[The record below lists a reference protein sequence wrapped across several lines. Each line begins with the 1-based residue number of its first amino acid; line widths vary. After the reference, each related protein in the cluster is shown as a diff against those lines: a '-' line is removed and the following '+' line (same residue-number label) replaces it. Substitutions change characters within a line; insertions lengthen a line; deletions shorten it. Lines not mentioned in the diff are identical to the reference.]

1 MRTLHLHL
9 LLSFLMSSN
18 SFIMSHPR
26 SIFKEMFEM
35 LEEIEQVH
43 EQMEKR
49 FSQHYHELG
58 ASSFS
63 SKSISMKMKE
73 ETLEIA
79 FAYNLPKDRNFDAQF
94 DQERNVLNISTAS
107 GKVSIHAQQ
116 TPYKQT
122 CITALFKYQE
132 PQQVDKDKMIGSLY
146 SHSEVTQTIEG
157 EIELA
162 HATIDYD
169 IETQELIITIP
180 QRKKVRTKI
189 PVNFKEPKEGK

>member
-9 LLSFLMSSN
+9 LLSLLMSSN
-18 SFIMSHPR
+18 SLIMSHPR

-35 LEEIEQVH
+35 LEEMEQLH

-49 FSQHYHELG
+49 FSREYQELE

-63 SKSISMKMKE
+63 GKSISMKMKE
-73 ETLEIA
+73 GVLEIA

-122 CITALFKYQE
+122 YITALFKHQE
-132 PQQVDKDKMIGSLY
+132 PQQIDKDKMIGSLY
-146 SHSEVTQTIEG
+146 SHSEVTQTIDG
-157 EIELA
+157 EIELE
-162 HATIDYD
+162 HATIEYD
-169 IETQELIITIP
+169 TETQELIIAIP
-180 QRKKVRTKI
+180 QRKKVVTKI